1 MWERLRRFSVLDSE
15 ARGIFLRAAVL
26 LPAISLS
33 LRIRGFRATQQSLQN
48 FSFSSKAEKQ
58 FHESLKDDQ
67 RVGVAVRMVAVRMV
81 NAAARHNWR
90 GATCL
95 EKSLA
100 LWWLLRREGVTS
112 SVRIGARTVAGK
124 LEAHAWVECEGAAL
138 NEPREEHRHY
148 ATFDA
153 AFPLQRPEIS

>member
-26 LPAISLS
+26 LPTISLS

-48 FSFSSKAEKQ
+48 FSFSSEKQ

-81 NAAARHNWR
+81 NAAARHSWR

-100 LWWLLRREGVTS
+100 LWWLLRRA
-112 SVRIGARTVAGK
+112 GA
-124 LEAHAWVECEGAAL
+124 
-138 NEPREEHRHY
+138 
-148 ATFDA
+148 
-153 AFPLQRPEIS
+153 